1 MYKEPIQ
8 RITMRF
14 PKALLE
20 ECEEFAMRNPWKA
33 TDRSKA
39 IHYLVSKGLEAEKAQ
54 KRRKKKTAL
63 EEACRE
69 AYEEAYDGQ
78 MEEEEL

>member
-20 ECEEFAMRNPWKA
+20 ECEEFAMKNPWKA
-33 TDRSKA
+33 ADRSKA

-63 EEACRE
+63 EEAFEE
-69 AYEEAYDGQ
+69 AYEEAYGG
-78 MEEEEL
+78 EEL